1 MENTTKRLRSEK
13 LFVQPR
19 DIEIFK
25 FLDRVG
31 YANLSQVTRF
41 ITSLD
46 DEKTQAALL
55 RRLYLL
61 RRFGY
66 IKTMSTHAGNY
77 YLLDT
82 KAKLENT
89 LISSIK
95 LDQLEH
101 HDFLTELFF
110 IVRHE
115 SSVLSE
121 REAIA
126 NFKIVGKKGKIPDM
140 VINDWI
146 IEYERTNKSVM
157 DSRSVVDY
165 WTAEQGKNLCVIY
178 ANEEIKNR
186 YMSLVNPRVKLLA
199 KADYKNILSVLKAS
213 NLNHVASE
221 PIQSTNNDITP
232 NVPNEP
238 DDYVSDVISKYL

>member
-1 MENTTKRLRSEK
+1 MENAKKRSQSEK
-13 LFVQPR
+13 LVVQSR
-19 DIEIFK
+19 DVEIFK

-31 YANLSQVTRF
+31 YANLNQVTRF
-41 ITSLD
+41 ITGVD

-66 IKTMSTHAGNY
+66 IKPISTHTGNY
-77 YLLDT
+77 YALDS
-82 KAKLENT
+82 KGKMDNT
-89 LISSIK
+89 LITTIK

-110 IVRHE
+110 VVRNE
-115 SSVLSE
+115 YNVFSE

-126 NFKIVGKKGKIPDM
+126 NFKIVGKVGKIPDM

-157 DSRSVVDY
+157 DSQSVVNY
-165 WTAEQGKNLCVIY
+165 WTLEQGKNLCVIY

-186 YMSLVNPRVKLLA
+186 YTALSNSKVKLLA
-199 KADYKNILSVLKAS
+199 KANYKDILSVLS
-213 NLNHVASE
+213 GNNVVAERKDVMSE
-221 PIQSTNNDITP
+221 AAEQIV
-232 NVPNEP
+232 VPMQEQKEVKSFGN
-238 DDYVSDVISKYL
+238 YKF